1 MSIGTNNC
9 SEIASPLEISTNCN
23 FILND
28 FVKKPSCKYCRSKI
42 YTLKNVSSI
51 CIQLDKNVVDLKFS
65 ILIFMLIYFYNL
77 MKRD

>member
-9 SEIASPLEISTNCN
+9 SEVASPLEIFTNCN

-28 FVKKPSCKYCRSKI
+28 FVTKPSCKYCRSKI

-51 CIQLDKNVVDLKFS
+51 RIQLDKNVLEKVDLKFS
-65 ILIFMLIYFYNL
+65 ILIFMLIYFL
-77 MKRD
+77 